1 MTPPHSSSSSNKS
14 FAVYVIMYTI
24 VLASLALDIQRGG
37 ILFTLVGT
45 ASSILLTTL
54 IAYRMAQAMAF
65 SPTGSRLAPLPVP
78 ERSMVA

>member
-1 MTPPHSSSSSNKS
+1 MTPPHSSSSGNKS

-37 ILFTLVGT
+37 ILFTLVGI

-54 IAYRMAQAMAF
+54 IAYQMAQAMSV
-65 SPTGSRLAPLPVP
+65 SPTDSRVAPLPAP
-78 ERSMVA
+78 ERAQVA